1 MTSTYNATST
11 KLEPSALDA
20 IDHKLSPD
28 ASAETLPTSE
38 SSQGQD
44 SIATTVEDLPS
55 HHHPLPKATGVYV
68 TIHGHFYQPPR
79 ENPYLEA
86 IERQPSAE
94 PFHDWNERILYECYR
109 SNAFARILNEEGQ
122 AIDIVNNFE
131 YLSFNIGPTLM
142 SWLQEQDG
150 ETYQRILEGD
160 RRSAERLNGHGNAIA
175 QAYNHII
182 MPLAT
187 QRDKYTQVRWGKA
200 DFRQRFGRDPEGMWL
215 AETAVDQATLEVL
228 YDEGIRF
235 TILAPSQAQRCR
247 MLPTP
252 AEPDP
257 DWHEVGG
264 GQIDP
269 TRPYR
274 CYLDPP
280 TQDDAARRYIDIFFY
295 DGPISRDTGF
305 NDILKSS
312 HNLASRIGSAI
323 QGDRRPAQ
331 MISVATDGET
341 FGHHKK
347 GGEKCIA
354 YAFTHEFTKQGWE
367 ITNYAHYLSLFPPTW
382 EVELKPVTAWSCFHG
397 VDRWQDDCGCGGGGD
412 WQQKWR
418 RPLRDTLNW
427 LRDRTQQ
434 VYVEAGCRYFKDLDR
449 ARDEYI
455 QVILDRRPETIES
468 FFQQYQSH
476 PLSPSEQVDALR
488 LLEMQRHT
496 LLMFTS
502 CGWFF
507 DEISRPEGVQ
517 ILRYAMRAIEL
528 AGEVTGIQLE
538 PEFVRK
544 LEAAPSNVEEFGNG
558 AVVYQKLVTPSKIEL
573 EQVAAHYAMSSLFYN
588 YAEEDR
594 LYCYKVRRLDYQRQ
608 RMGSLNL
615 AVGQLQLVSH
625 VTAESSHLVFA
636 VLHLGGWDF
645 HCCIKPFASRL
656 SYSQLKSH
664 LFRVM
669 QQASTAQVILAM
681 NGYFDGYFFGLQ
693 DIFAQQR
700 HRIME
705 WLNQETLSRLD
716 RLYAQVYR
724 DNFGVLVAFHRDG
737 LPVPKE
743 LQVAAEIALSN
754 RAVEAAT
761 QLTTVREQG
770 EDERTFLAE
779 LEAIAQEAQ
788 NLHCQLEIPQVKQ
801 TLEAMVQQLLCQAI
815 RFDDLEN
822 GQQEAEKAIAQIDRI
837 QQLIDLGDSLQLH
850 LDLSRSQEIY
860 FAWLHNNFLAS
871 PVVGEQQ
878 QSVSSHAEAIAAY
891 CPLTCDMS
899 PVSSN
904 HLPTNNSQIS
914 AILADKLLYLGE
926 KLAVDVRTFR

>member
-1 MTSTYNATST
+1 MTSTYNATSK
-11 KLEPSALDA
+11 KLEPTTLDTIEDRPSSVPA
-20 IDHKLSPD
+20 TDP
-28 ASAETLPTSE
+28 PSE
-38 SSQGQD
+38 SEGNE
-44 SIATTVEDLPS
+44 SIATQLSDTHSEP
-55 HHHPLPKATGVYV
+55 HPIPTATGVYV
-68 TIHGHFYQPPR
+68 TVHGHFYQPPR

-94 PFHDWNERILYECYR
+94 PFRDWNERILYECYR
-109 SNAFARILNEEGQ
+109 PNAFARILNQQGQ
-122 AIDIVNNFE
+122 VIDIVNNFE

-160 RRSAERLNGHGNAIA
+160 RRSAERLDGHGNAIA
-175 QAYNHII
+175 QVYNHII

-187 QRDKYTQVRWGKA
+187 PTDKYTQVRWGKA
-200 DFRQRFGRDPEGMWL
+200 EFRQRFGREPEGMWL

-247 MLPTP
+247 PLPTSS
-252 AEPDP
+252 EPDP
-257 DWHEVGG
+257 EWHEVGG

-280 TQDDAARRYIDIFFY
+280 STEKASRRSIDIFFY
-295 DGPISRDTGF
+295 DGPISRDIGF

-312 HNLASRIGSAI
+312 HHLTGRIGAAI
-323 QGDRRPAQ
+323 QGARRAAQ
-331 MISVATDGET
+331 IISVATDGET

-347 GGEKCIA
+347 GGEKCMA
-354 YAFTHEFTKQGWE
+354 YAFAYELGKQGWVV
-367 ITNYAHYLSLFPPTW
+367 TNYAHYLSLNPPTW

-418 RPLRDTLNW
+418 RPLRESLNW
-427 LRDRTQQ
+427 LRDRARE
-434 VYVEAGCRYFKDLDR
+434 VYLEAGRRYLKDPDC

-455 QVILDRRPETIES
+455 QVILDRAPETLES
-468 FFQQYQSH
+468 FLKEHQSH
-476 PLSPSEQVDALR
+476 PLTPSEQVDTLR

-517 ILRYAMRAIEL
+517 ILRYAMRVMEL
-528 AGEVTGIQLE
+528 AGEVTGVQLE
-538 PEFVRK
+538 SEFVRQ
-544 LEAAPSNVEEFGNG
+544 LEAAPSNVETFGNG
-558 AVVYQKLVTPSKIEL
+558 AEVYRQLVAPSKIEL
-573 EQVAAHYAMSSLFYN
+573 EQVAAHYAIRSLFDN
-588 YAEEDR
+588 YAQQER
-594 LYCYKVRRLDYQRQ
+594 LYCYTVHQLDYQKQ
-608 RMGSLNL
+608 GMGSLNL
-615 AVGQLQLVSH
+615 AVGQLHLVSNI
-625 VTAESSHLVFA
+625 TAESCHLVFA

-645 HCCIKPFASRL
+645 HCCIKPFTSRL
-656 SYSQLKSH
+656 SYSQLKSD

-669 QQASTAQVILAM
+669 QQASTARVILAM
-681 NGYFDGYFFGLQ
+681 NDHFDGYFFGLQ
-693 DIFAQQR
+693 DIFAQER

-754 RAVEAAT
+754 RAVAAAA
-761 QLTTVREQG
+761 QLTTARERE

-779 LEAIAQEAQ
+779 LEAIAQEAR
-788 NLHCQLEIPQVKQ
+788 NLHCRLDIPQVKQ
-801 TLEAMVQQLLCQAI
+801 TLEGTIQQLLWDLMV
-815 RFDDLEN
+815 FDQPEN
-822 GQQEAEKAIAQIDRI
+822 WQRDAEEAIAQIE
-837 QQLIDLGDSLQLH
+837 QVEQLIALGESLQLH
-850 LDLSRSQEIY
+850 LDLSRSQELY
-860 FAWLHNNFLAS
+860 FAWLHRNFPAS
-871 PVVGEQQ
+871 ASVGEQQ
-878 QSVSSHAEAIAAY
+878 QVVRTNAEAIAAY
-891 CPLTCDMS
+891 CPLSCSTWS
-899 PVSSN
+899 VSS
-904 HLPTNNSQIS
+904 HHAPTHNAQIS
-914 AILADKLLYLGE
+914 AILADKLLDLGE